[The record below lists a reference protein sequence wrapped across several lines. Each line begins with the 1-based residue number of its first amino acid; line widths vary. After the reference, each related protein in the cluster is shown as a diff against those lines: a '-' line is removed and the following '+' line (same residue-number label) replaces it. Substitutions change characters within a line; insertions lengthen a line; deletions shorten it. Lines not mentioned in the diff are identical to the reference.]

1 MLGNK
6 LAASAVEN
14 CGTCEL
20 RSACRDKAKSRRY
33 KCSFYVEELTASA
46 ADPSDRQFAKYLQAL
61 SRSESVV
68 ADPFQIDDGDAPT
81 APNFYEWATSKS
93 FLAPDPI
100 PYPKQLQLGIRI
112 FGDACPECSDQD
124 WYDDIPHDCD
134 YREIPER
141 LALYHNGRCNTCRRT
156 RLYYTNRNYD
166 KDYNELIAI
175 VGQRAGKCID
185 GDALVN
191 TARGLVP
198 MRSVVVGDD
207 VIVNGVGHAVS
218 RVYKST
224 PKPMFDLVTRSGY
237 RLTLTGDHPVY
248 TPAGY
253 AQASR
258 AKVVMVELD
267 RAREA
272 PPDARRRAK
281 SRRWLAAA
289 HAATSEY
296 GRPSK
301 SKLTAAALPKQTLAV
316 QREFVRTMAAES
328 MAVGGALLLRYPSDR
343 VAEAAQLTLVG
354 FRVHSRRVGAT
365 IIVDQPFARRYTREV
380 GVVNPTVAR
389 AFVLAARRQSDR
401 VDEFSSE
408 LVKQLVQSTHVVGE
422 FTHPEASQLWTT
434 VMNSLRN
441 GTFTKRDAVRAL
453 SALQGS
459 DRFHAVVL
467 NDRLAQ
473 SALVEVIRRVLRK
486 SAVWDRVAEMAP
498 AGLRTCYDVEV
509 PSVRCFVAN
518 GLRVHNSTSMAFIFS
533 YHQHRLLKLRNPS
546 AFYGIKAGTIL
557 ETTFVGIQYGTVKRY
572 VFDPYLA
579 SIADSPWH
587 KTYHEILDA
596 AARHRGE
603 EPYYKV
609 MDQFLYYRHAA
620 LRTYPASPSTRALR
634 GATRVGITVDELSH
648 FSSDAKKVNI
658 SGLEV
663 WRALTRSLQ
672 TVRNKTFL
680 LHDRGVVNVPP
691 ALSVAITS
699 PREAAD
705 PGMVLYN
712 QPAPNTYS
720 VLLPTWEFNPEYTRK
735 SLAAEFARDEQ
746 SAWRDFGARPPL
758 SSLAFI
764 SGIDPFRAVVD
775 RTALPAFDVVP
786 TILRSKKRRRVL
798 SSARL
803 KWRWTDVDVPKIMAI
818 DAGHVLNSF
827 AVTVMH
833 LNEDGHPVYD
843 GFAEVHPT
851 PGRPV
856 SFAAA
861 MENVIKPIIEKLGV
875 VAVVSDR
882 WQNVRTGEQLEE
894 ECGVMYEA
902 YRLKYSDFLA
912 WREALY
918 AGEMELPRPEMHPDQ
933 IIAPEGDVDSY
944 FKDSPVA
951 ALVWQSVSVIDSP
964 GRTVEKPTIG
974 NDDLFRVAVLA
985 NAGAQIPEIQAV
997 LASGAVRRRGEGVI
1011 GVATLAT
1018 GGTTITLAH
1027 PGGDEDYDDAEESN
1041 PVIAASIGG
1050 FAARLARRPVQRTRA
1065 IGYRGGS

>member
-1 MLGNK
+1 MLGNR
-6 LAASAVEN
+6 LPASAAEN
-14 CGTCEL
+14 CGMCEL
-20 RSACRDKAKSRRY
+20 RSACRDKSKSRRY
-33 KCSFYVEELTASA
+33 RCSFYVEELGGSS
-46 ADPSDRQFAKYLQAL
+46 ADPSDRQFAKYMKTL

-81 APNFYEWATSKS
+81 APNFYEWATSKR

-100 PYPKQLQLGIRI
+100 PYPKQLQLGLRL
-112 FGDACPECSDQD
+112 FSDVCPECSDPD

-141 LALYHNGRCNTCRRT
+141 LALYNNGRCPVCRRT
-156 RLYYTNRNYD
+156 RLYYLNRNYD

-175 VGQRAGKCID
+175 VGQRAGKCLD
-185 GDALVN
+185 GDSMVS

-198 MRSVVVGDD
+198 MKSVAVGDE
-207 VIVNGVGHAVS
+207 VIVNGFGHAVA
-218 RVYKST
+218 RVYKSA
-224 PKPMFDLVTRSGY
+224 PKPMVDLVTRSGY
-237 RLTLTGDHPVY
+237 RLTLTRDHPVY

-253 AQASR
+253 VR
-258 AKVVMVELD
+258 ADRARVVMVELD
-267 RAREA
+267 RVREV
-272 PPDARRRAK
+272 PPDAKRREI

-289 HAATSEY
+289 RAATPEY
-296 GRPSK
+296 GRAAK
-301 SKLTAAALPKQTLAV
+301 GKLTAAALPKQTLEV

-328 MAVGGALLLRYPSDR
+328 MAAGGALLLRYPSDHI
-343 VAEAAQLTLVG
+343 AEAAQLSLVG
-354 FRVHSRRVGAT
+354 FRVHSRRVKAT
-365 IIVDQPFARRYTREV
+365 VIVDQPFARRYLREV

-389 AFVLAARRQSDR
+389 SFVLAARRQSNR
-401 VDEFSSE
+401 VDDFSSE
-408 LVKQLVQSTHVVGE
+408 LLKQLVQSTHVVGE

-434 VMNSLRN
+434 VINALRN
-441 GTFTKRDAVRAL
+441 GTFTKRDAVRVLVAL
-453 SALQGS
+453 RGS

-473 SALVEVIRRVLRK
+473 AAIAEVVGRVLRK
-486 SAVWDRVAEMAP
+486 SAVWDRVAERVPSGM
-498 AGLRTCYDVEV
+498 RTCYDVEV

-579 SIADSPWH
+579 SIQDSPWH
-587 KTYHEILDA
+587 KTYHEILDD
-596 AARHRGE
+596 AARRRGE
-603 EPYYKV
+603 EPFYKI

-634 GATRVGITVDELSH
+634 GATRVGITVDEISH

-691 ALSVAITS
+691 ALSVAISS

-720 VLLPTWEFNPEYTRK
+720 VLLPTWEFNPEYTQK
-735 SLAAEFARDEQ
+735 SLAAEFARDSQ

-758 SSLAFI
+758 SMLAFI
-764 SGIDPFRAVVD
+764 AGIDPFRAVVD

-786 TILRSKKRRRVL
+786 TLLRSKKRRRVL
-798 SSARL
+798 ASARL
-803 KWRWTDVDVPKIMAI
+803 KWRWTDSDVPKIMAI

-843 GFAEVHPT
+843 GFAEIHPL

-856 SFAAA
+856 SFGGAL
-861 MENVIKPIIEKLGV
+861 NYVIKPIIEKLGV

-894 ECGVMYEA
+894 ECGVMYMA

-918 AGEMELPRPEMHPDQ
+918 AGDMELPRPEMHPDQ
-933 IIAPEGDVDSY
+933 IVAPEGDVDSY
-944 FKDSPVA
+944 FKDAPVS
-951 ALVWQSVSVIDSP
+951 ALLWQAVSVIDSP
-964 GRTVEKPTIG
+964 GKTVQKPTIG

-985 NAGAQIPEIQAV
+985 NACAQLPEIQAV
-997 LASGAVRRRGEGVI
+997 LTSGTVRRRGEGVI

-1018 GGTTITLAH
+1018 GGNTITLAH
-1027 PGGDEDYDDAEESN
+1027 PGSDEDYDDEAESK